1 MFKIVGLLTGT
12 KMNYVSQLQCCT
24 KLQKRINIYRMLKIL
39 STQERPGHFRGMKK
53 LPLAKYVILFITVE
67 DNSFVTYHFY
77 FSICA
82 IAYWLI
88 VFLRYKLE
96 FK

>member
-1 MFKIVGLLTGT
+1 MLKIVGLLTGT

-53 LPLAKYVILFITVE
+53 PPLAKYVILFITVE
-67 DNSFVTYHFY
+67 DNSFVTV
-77 FSICA
+77 IG
-82 IAYWLI
+82 YWLI